1 MSLSPAEQSIIE
13 EAIQLGVLDAART
26 PSYLP
31 GWPCTLMSFGLALP
45 TLGFSLVFVPL
56 IWVAQHEHT
65 GSRIA
70 KLRDRLKRTSFP
82 AVGSASA
89 TGVAGNPRVESGM
102 GAAAN

>member
-1 MSLSPAEQSIIE
+1 VSLSPAEQSIIE

-31 GWPCTLMSFGLALP
+31 GWSCTLMSFGLALP

-65 GSRIA
+65 GSRIT
-70 KLRDRLKRTSFP
+70 KLRERLKSTGGP
-82 AVGSASA
+82 AADHARAMGL
-89 TGVAGNPRVESGM
+89 AGNPGAESGM